1 LQHEARFAKV
11 FWVVALPDF
20 VCGEAVAV
28 CGEGFDDGGQGVWC
42 FEPGFSVEVCF
53 YAGDLGVEG
62 FGDEEVGAVPEVF
75 DESLGWLV
83 RD

>member
-11 FWVVALPDF
+11 FWVLALPDF

-28 CGEGFDDGGQGVWC
+28 CGKGFDDGWQGVWGL
-42 FEPGFSVEVCF
+42 EPRLGVEVCF
-53 YAGDLGVEG
+53 YAGDLGIER

-75 DESLGWLV
+75 DETLG
-83 RD
+83 